1 MDMPIPPR
9 EISLFR
15 NGANQALRIPR
26 DLELPGKKVTI
37 EPMPDGLYIRVLPQK
52 HDTLASLLAS
62 WEPMDFDFPNVD
74 EGMLPLDDVKL

>member
-1 MDMPIPPR
+1 MDMKIPPR

-15 NGANQALRIPR
+15 NGTNQALRIPR

-37 EPMPDGLYIRVLPQK
+37 EPMPDGLYIRVVPEK

-62 WEPMDFDFPNVD
+62 WEPMDFDFSD
-74 EGMLPLDDVKL
+74 LDGGMLPLDDINL

>member
-1 MDMPIPPR
+1 MDMTIPPR
-9 EISLFR
+9 EVSLFR

-37 EPMPDGLYIRVLPQK
+37 EPMPDGLYIRVVPEK

-62 WEPMDFDFPNVD
+62 WEPMDFDFSD
-74 EGMLPLDDVKL
+74 LDGGMLPLDDINL

>member
-1 MDMPIPPR
+1 MDMKIPPR

-15 NGANQALRIPR
+15 NGTNQALRIPR

-37 EPMPDGLYIRVLPQK
+37 EPMPDGLYIRVVPEK

-62 WEPMDFDFPNVD
+62 WEPMDFDLPDVD
-74 EGMLPLDDVKL
+74 GGMLPLDAINL

>member
-1 MDMPIPPR
+1 MDTTNPPR

-37 EPMPDGLYIRVLPQK
+37 EPMPDGLYIRVVPEK

-62 WEPMDFDFPNVD
+62 WEPMDFDFSDVD
-74 EGMLPLDDVKL
+74 VGMLPLDDIIL